1 MLKRLSL
8 LFVILIYLVQG
19 MGTEPVE
26 PPRFQSTF
34 LRVELAVDQ
43 PALTVL
49 AVDSLGT
56 KKLAKNPL
64 RAPGKPDKLYAVRR
78 AGGRFEYRP
87 AGAPAD
93 TPPAWTF
100 ELSAQQIHLY
110 SSYSQASPPPPVAL
124 KFDSAVTHAT
134 LLGLINEDG
143 SVRLPAVLHLPDE
156 GTLRIASP
164 AAQRVV
170 LALGYD
176 ARRFE
181 GAKQADDFVKV
192 TFPPASAIMPR
203 VDYTLDVTAI
213 YPGPRELANDP
224 RFNGFRR
231 NWLNIFQLSPRHR
244 ALANNAASDVCAFT
258 LYEYSA
264 VAERT
269 PPLAPGVTALDLI
282 RQTLDRYLGGMAAY
296 GVADP
301 SQPTLPYDF
310 VDTYPSLVLAA
321 WDYVRGSKDQAWL
334 QTNYPGLKVWA
345 TKMLAMDRNGQGLLE
360 YPASGNS
367 GSWTEGTR
375 MILRPANWWDTIG
388 FGHQD
393 AYSNAIAYP
402 ALRGMAEMAR
412 QAKMPDDARL
422 YAARAEKLRAVYYDT
437 FFDPATGVLAGW
449 KSADGKLHDYY
460 FTFVNGMAIT
470 YGLVPHDKANAIMDR
485 LLAKMKEVGFTHF
498 EYGLPGNLIP
508 VRRADYA
515 DLQKS
520 AGGSEKED
528 GSDGFQIYENGAA
541 SGNFAYYTLQALY
554 QLGRR
559 KEADAMLFP
568 MLRGYEEGGFQGR
581 GANGKTNDWK
591 GWDGTPTGYEGLLV
605 DNYMTLLAV
614 LAR

>member
-8 LFVILIYLVQG
+8 LFSLLFILALGIAK
-19 MGTEPVE
+19 EPIDA
-26 PPRFQSTF
+26 PQLQSAF
-34 LRVELAVDQ
+34 MRVELALDQ
-43 PALTVL
+43 PAFTVL
-49 AVDSLGT
+49 AIDSLGT

-64 RAPGKPDKLYAVRR
+64 RAPGKPDKLYEVRR

-87 AGAPAD
+87 VGAPAD

-110 SSYSQASPPPPVAL
+110 SSYSPASPPPPVAL
-124 KFDSAVTHAT
+124 NFNSNVTHAT

-143 SVRLPAVLHLPDE
+143 SVRFPAVLHLPDE
-156 GTLRIASP
+156 GTMRITSP
-164 AAQRVV
+164 TALSVA
-170 LALGYD
+170 LSLGYH

-181 GAKQADDFVKV
+181 GAKEADDFVKV

-231 NWLNIFQLSPRHR
+231 NWLNIFQLSPQHR

-258 LYEYSA
+258 LFEYSA

-321 WDYVRGSKDQAWL
+321 WDYVRGSKDQAWV

-345 TKMLAMDRNGQGLLE
+345 TKMLAMDRDGQGLLE

-367 GSWTEGTR
+367 GAWTEGSADDPAAR
-375 MILRPANWWDTIG
+375 QLVGHDWLRPPG
-388 FGHQD
+388 C
-393 AYSNAIAYP
+393 
-402 ALRGMAEMAR
+402 
-412 QAKMPDDARL
+412 
-422 YAARAEKLRAVYYDT
+422 
-437 FFDPATGVLAGW
+437 
-449 KSADGKLHDYY
+449 
-460 FTFVNGMAIT
+460 
-470 YGLVPHDKANAIMDR
+470 
-485 LLAKMKEVGFTHF
+485 LLERHR
-498 EYGLPGNLIP
+498 LPGP
-508 VRRADYA
+508 
-515 DLQKS
+515 
-520 AGGSEKED
+520 AGNG
-528 GSDGFQIYENGAA
+528 GNGAA
-541 SGNFAYYTLQALY
+541 GEYA
-554 QLGRR
+554 GRR
-559 KEADAMLFP
+559 EP
-568 MLRGYEEGGFQGR
+568 VCR
-581 GANGKTNDWK
+581 
-591 GWDGTPTGYEGLLV
+591 
-605 DNYMTLLAV
+605 
-614 LAR
+614 ARR